1 MMCGLGF
8 SIAIELSQSAV
19 HSAIGMVHQ
28 QHARSLMQ
36 PDRYPHLLE
45 NEFPLGL
52 IVRGSERL
60 DGARHDDH
68 VGTLDTLLLQKFSGS
83 LAEPVIEAID
93 HSRVGDV
100 LVGGRVEM

>member
-8 SIAIELSQSAV
+8 SVTVELRQAAV
-19 HSAIGMVHQ
+19 HGAIGMVHQ

-36 PDRYPHLLE
+36 PDRYPPLLE
-45 NEFPLGL
+45 NKFPLGL
-52 IVRGSERL
+52 FVGGSERF